1 MFRQKTGRYQLNL
14 TPHMIQSIK
23 SDNKKK
29 KMQIERTVKPFS
41 KILNE
46 SKQHQTAT

>member
-23 SDNKKK
+23 SDNNKKNANRK
-29 KMQIERTVKPFS
+29 NSETF
-41 KILNE
+41 
-46 SKQHQTAT
+46 